1 MHLIQFFFLKVL
13 KKILDILKFTK
24 SSCAFR
30 RILQYSTHY
39 CTDLPCRVQL
49 MLKSVLHT
57 VCFILLKM
65 TLKNV
70 HNGVQFESFLGVTKL
85 SGKFVWMVRQKT
97 IILTEVRFLN
107 FSMGPKSWVELT
119 PPRPGQLGRLW
130 GRLNSTQLLRIQKF
144 CLSCLPD
151 PWAWVEC
158 TRIPRWC
165 TAFLLC
171 KIL

>member
-1 MHLIQFFFLKVL
+1 MHLIQFFLLKVL

-49 MLKSVLHT
+49 MFKSVLHT
-57 VCFILLKM
+57 VCFILFKM

-85 SGKFVWMVRQKT
+85 SGKFV
-97 IILTEVRFLN
+97 
-107 FSMGPKSWVELT
+107 
-119 PPRPGQLGRLW
+119 
-130 GRLNSTQLLRIQKF
+130 
-144 CLSCLPD
+144 
-151 PWAWVEC
+151 
-158 TRIPRWC
+158 
-165 TAFLLC
+165 
-171 KIL
+171 